1 MRQVTNLISRYM
13 MASYAYYV
21 EDEPIMS
28 DSEYDNLCK
37 NLLEHWDT
45 LVIPSDHEHKKYLC
59 KDALNSG
66 TGYHIKKYPTIVKK
80 AVAHYRS
87 ENT

>member
-1 MRQVTNLISRYM
+1 MRQVINPISRYM
-13 MASYAYYV
+13 IASYAYYV

-45 LVIPSDHEHKKYLC
+45 LVEPSDHPHKNLLC
-59 KDALNSG
+59 KDALEAG
-66 TGYHIKKYPTIVKK
+66 TYLGKYPTIIKNALK
-80 AVAHYRS
+80 NYRLYAYK
-87 ENT
+87 